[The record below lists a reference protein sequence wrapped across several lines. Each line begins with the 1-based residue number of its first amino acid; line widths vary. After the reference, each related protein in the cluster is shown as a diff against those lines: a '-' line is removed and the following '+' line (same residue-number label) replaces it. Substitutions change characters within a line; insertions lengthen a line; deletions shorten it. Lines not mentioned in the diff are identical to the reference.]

1 MASELDRNAS
11 GLRARLALAAISA
24 FSINAAGVGL
34 AFLAQLLA
42 ARLLGAENYGIYAYV
57 IAWVT
62 VLGLLATLGFE
73 SAILRFAAVYE
84 SSGDLG
90 RLKGA
95 VRFAES
101 RALFTGFAI
110 AVAGILVAV
119 FLSFGGSHDPALMHS
134 LMIGLA
140 AVPCLA
146 LLRVRSSVLRA
157 FGRIAFSLLPDKAAR
172 EGTIIVVLGLLSM
185 ALSPPLSAPW
195 ATAAFLIG
203 ALVGLGLAARWI
215 RQARPGGLDAVPAQ
229 TDQRR
234 LWLRA
239 ALPLLLMIGSQFVM
253 TRVDVVLLGW
263 LVDTTSAGIFNVA
276 SLLAQLVVFP
286 LMAIHALFHPTIA
299 TLYAQQE
306 HDRLQELTTTTAL
319 WSLLAGFVVW
329 LPIFAVGDQILALFG
344 PEFAVGTPVLRILLT
359 AHLVASAAGS
369 IVALIAMTGNERLAS
384 VMMTAVLAIKIVA
397 GLVFIPRFG
406 LLGAAIVDAVSIV
419 AWNIAFGYA
428 AWSRLRMIPS
438 ILGLF
443 WGKAKLHR
451 TTID

>member
-1 MASELDRNAS
+1 MARALDHNVS

-57 IAWVT
+57 IAWIT

-73 SAILRFAAVYE
+73 PAILRFAAVYQ

-90 RLKGA
+90 RLQGA
-95 VRFAES
+95 VRYAES
-101 RALFTGFAI
+101 RVLATGVAI
-110 AVAGILVAV
+110 AFAGILVAV
-119 FLSFGGSHDPALMHS
+119 LLSFRGSQDPALLHS
-134 LMIGLA
+134 FMIGAA

-172 EGTIIVVLGLLSM
+172 EGTIIVVLGLLGVAFS
-185 ALSPPLSAPW
+185 APLSAPS
-195 ATAAFLIG
+195 ATTAFLIG

-215 RQARPGGLDAVPAQ
+215 RQTRPEGLDAVAAQ
-229 TDQRR
+229 TDERS
-234 LWLRA
+234 LWLRT
-239 ALPLLLMIGSQFVM
+239 ALPLLLVIGSQFVM
-253 TRVDVVLLGW
+253 TRVDVLLLGW

-299 TLYAQQE
+299 TLHHQKE

-319 WSLLAGFVVW
+319 WSLLAGFALCVPLFV
-329 LPIFAVGDQILALFG
+329 LGGQILALFG
-344 PEFAVGTPVLRILLT
+344 PEFAMGTPVLRILLT
-359 AHLVASAAGS
+359 AHVAASAAGS
-369 IVALIAMTGNERLAS
+369 IVALITMTGNERLAS
-384 VMMTAVLAIKIVA
+384 VMMTVVLAIKIVA

-406 LLGAAIVDAVSIV
+406 LLGAAIVDAASIV
-419 AWNIAFGYA
+419 AWNLAFGYA
-428 AWSRLRMIPS
+428 AWSRLRLIPS
-438 ILGLF
+438 ILGVFL
-443 WGKAKLHR
+443 GKAKLPR
-451 TTID
+451 ASMD